1 MIKRKVGRRIR
12 RLREDKNMSQEK
24 LANKI
29 GLDRTYISSVESGNR
44 NISII
49 NLEKIIKVGLNTD
62 LSDFFNN
69 IDEEWKYEKRD
80 IIKRI

>member
-69 IDEEWKYEKRD
+69 IDEE
-80 IIKRI
+80 